1 MARPTETQLREILVD
16 MVEAR
21 TQGGRLWNLQRQGQV
36 GTVAPVDGHEAVAVA
51 TAHALDPSHD
61 WIFPQY
67 REPLALQRFGPEVL
81 EQYMLY
87 NIGHPDGSRLPPSVR
102 VAPIS
107 ISLATQIPHAVGL
120 AWGMTLRNE
129 PGVATVFFGDGSSSE
144 GDFHEAANLA
154 GVLRA
159 PVILLCVNNQWAI
172 STPLH
177 QQTAATALADRAAG
191 YGIPGVRIDGN
202 DAAEV
207 YDAVDQARQR
217 ALHGD
222 GPTLIE
228 AVVYR
233 LGAHTTADDPTR
245 YVPAEELEAAQQ
257 DDPIKRLAAHLAK
270 IGLWDDE
277 ARATIEAEA
286 LVRIDRAFERAISQP
301 LAPDAVFD
309 HCFSSDTPRMA
320 RQRNALLQATSS
332 TSNAGSEVS

>member
-1 MARPTETQLREILVD
+1 MTRPSEEQLRAILVD

-21 TQGGRLWNLQRQGQV
+21 TQAGRLWNLQRQGQV
-36 GTVAPVDGHEAVAVA
+36 GTLAPIDGHEAVVAA
-51 TAHALDPSHD
+51 TAHALDPEHD
-61 WIFPQY
+61 WILPQY

-102 VAPIS
+102 VAPLQ

-120 AWGMTLRNE
+120 AWGMTLQDE
-129 PGVATVFFGDGSSSE
+129 PGVVTVFFGDGSSSE

-154 GVLRA
+154 GVLKA

-177 QQTAATALADRAAG
+177 QQTAAETLADRAIG
-191 YGIPGVRIDGN
+191 YGMPGVRVDGN
-202 DAAEV
+202 DAAAMF
-207 YDAVDQARQR
+207 DAVDEARQR
-217 ALHGD
+217 ALDGG

-245 YVPAEELEAAQQ
+245 YVPAEDLEAARR
-257 DDPIKRLAAHLAK
+257 DDPIQRLTDHLTDL
-270 IGLWDDE
+270 GRWDDE
-277 ARATIEAEA
+277 ARSEVETVAMA
-286 LVRIDRAFERAISQP
+286 RIDEAFERAINQP
-301 LAPDAVFD
+301 LAPDAVLD
-309 HCFSSDTPRMA
+309 HCFATDTTRMA
-320 RQRNALLQATSS
+320 RQRAALLDGAR
-332 TSNAGSEVS
+332 

>member
-1 MARPTETQLREILVD
+1 

-21 TQGGRLWNLQRQGQV
+21 TQAGRLWNLQRQGQV
-36 GTVAPVDGHEAVAVA
+36 GTLAPIDGHEAVVAA
-51 TAHALDPSHD
+51 TAHALDPEHD
-61 WIFPQY
+61 WILPQY

-102 VAPIS
+102 VAPLQ

-120 AWGMTLRNE
+120 AWGMTLQDE
-129 PGVATVFFGDGSSSE
+129 PGVVTVFFGDGSSSE

-154 GVLRA
+154 GVLKA

-177 QQTAATALADRAAG
+177 QQTAAETLADRAIG
-191 YGIPGVRIDGN
+191 YGMPGVRVDGN
-202 DAAEV
+202 DAAAMF
-207 YDAVDQARQR
+207 DAVDEARQR
-217 ALHGD
+217 ALDGG

-245 YVPAEELEAAQQ
+245 YVPAEDLEAARR
-257 DDPIKRLAAHLAK
+257 DDPIQRLTDHLTDL
-270 IGLWDDE
+270 GRWDDE
-277 ARATIEAEA
+277 ARSEVETVAMA
-286 LVRIDRAFERAISQP
+286 RIDEAFELAINQP
-301 LAPDAVFD
+301 LAPDAVLD
-309 HCFSSDTPRMA
+309 HCFATDTTRMA
-320 RQRNALLQATSS
+320 RQRAALLDGAR
-332 TSNAGSEVS
+332 

>member
-1 MARPTETQLREILVD
+1 

>member
-1 MARPTETQLREILVD
+1 MTRPSEEQLRAILVD

-21 TQGGRLWNLQRQGQV
+21 TQAGRLWNLQRQGQV
-36 GTVAPVDGHEAVAVA
+36 GTLAPIDGHEAVVAA
-51 TAHALDPSHD
+51 TAHALDPEHD
-61 WIFPQY
+61 WILPQY

-102 VAPIS
+102 VAPLQ

-120 AWGMTLRNE
+120 AWGMTLQDE
-129 PGVATVFFGDGSSSE
+129 PGVVTVFFGDGSSSE

-154 GVLRA
+154 GVLKA

-177 QQTAATALADRAAG
+177 QQTAAEILADRAIG
-191 YGIPGVRIDGN
+191 YGMPGVRVDGN
-202 DAAEV
+202 DAAAMF
-207 YDAVDQARQR
+207 DAVDEARQR
-217 ALHGD
+217 ALDGG

-245 YVPAEELEAAQQ
+245 YVPAEDLEAARR
-257 DDPIKRLAAHLAK
+257 DDPIQRLTDHLTDL
-270 IGLWDDE
+270 GRWDDE
-277 ARATIEAEA
+277 ARSEVETVAMA
-286 LVRIDRAFERAISQP
+286 RIDEAFERAINQT
-301 LAPDAVFD
+301 LAPDAVLD
-309 HCFSSDTPRMA
+309 HCFATDTTRMA
-320 RQRNALLQATSS
+320 RQRAALLDGAR
-332 TSNAGSEVS
+332 